1 MTLPTFTMRQLL
13 EAGIH
18 FGHHTRRWNPKMEE
32 YIFDERNSIHIIDL
46 EKTMPLLYNALEIL
60 HNICHKSFLILL

>member
-1 MTLPTFTMRQLL
+1 MTIPTFTMRQLL

-32 YIFDERNSIHIIDL
+32 FIFGKRNNIHIIDL
-46 EKTMPLLYNALEIL
+46 QKTVPLLYTALEIMY
-60 HNICHKSFLILL
+60 NVAKGGG

>member
-1 MTLPTFTMRQLL
+1 MTIPTFTMRQLL

-32 YIFDERNSIHIIDL
+32 FIFGERNNIHIINL
-46 EKTMPLLYNALEIL
+46 EKTVPMLYTALEVI
-60 HNICHKSFLILL
+60 HEIA